1 MLSRK
6 HAVRQVGDGWR
17 NADAAACE
25 HWRLG
30 RSAPTDTVVRG
41 RSDTREL
48 DHSTTELDRDVND
61 DAELT
66 RLCTSHE
73 VSLGEDDRDRVLL
86 HRRRLLVL
94 AQHYVVLDDVAEI
107 DVRKLSP
114 QQNTSRCRHTHDVL
128 AGNTARMEQLG
139 TFSWS
144 LN

>member
-25 HWRLG
+25 HWRPG
-30 RSAPTDTVVRG
+30 RSATTDTVVRG

-48 DHSTTELDRDVND
+48 DQFTTELDRDVND
-61 DAELT
+61 DAALT
-66 RLCTSHE
+66 RLGTSHE

-114 QQNTSRCRHTHDVL
+114 QQNTSRCHTHDVV
-128 AGNTARMEQLG
+128 AGNTARTEQLAS
-139 TFSWS
+139 FSWS